1 MIINRI
7 KNIIETK
14 QKQNVKDEENNKIN
28 KKSKTKDSKKKLLLT
43 LSCLAAAGYLLI
55 HNTKA
60 DNLQKPNMP
69 SDNHIEG
76 KDNKPDSTVSA
87 TVDESEYT
95 SDEIAD
101 CDNDEPKI
109 DPGYDGLT
117 KVLLAIG
124 VDGNIYEIYEL
135 SDGRLIYPADYHFP
149 RGRSINELAFDREHH
164 NYGILGVSK
173 PISSNYGNNN
183 SVADDIY
190 TFDAKKGYK
199 ETLLHEIEKLPTGQ
213 NLLKELYSPEH
224 EELYDA
230 IFSTEN
236 ISRLNLEAIY
246 YKEMSSEGI
255 LLIILKRLS
264 EYKEK
269 HAEDS
274 TNSQLIASLQS
285 SIQERLQ
292 SIQEERDVIEE
303 NGTETEEDEDEAE
316 YQYGYDDETEFEYY

>member
-1 MIINRI
+1 MFINRI
-7 KNIIETK
+7 KNIIATK
-14 QKQNVKDEENNKIN
+14 QKQNIKDEENNKIN

-69 SDNHIEG
+69 SDNPVKG
-76 KDNKPDSTVSA
+76 KGNKPDASKTI
-87 TVDESEYT
+87 TKDESDYNSGEISG
-95 SDEIAD
+95 SDY
-101 CDNDEPKI
+101 NEPERN
-109 DPGYDGLT
+109 PGYDGKT

-124 VDGNIYEIYEL
+124 VDGNLYEIYEL
-135 SDGRLIYPADYHFP
+135 SDGRLINPVDYHFP

-224 EELYDA
+224 EEIYDA

-236 ISRLNLEAIY
+236 ISRFDLESIY
-246 YKEMSSEGI
+246 YKEMPSEGV
-255 LLIILKRLS
+255 LRIILKRLS

-269 HAEDS
+269 HTENDI
-274 TNSQLIASLQS
+274 NSQFIASIQS

-292 SIQEERDVIEE
+292 SIQQERDVIEV
-303 NGTETEEDEDEAE
+303 NVTEAEEDEDEEE
-316 YQYGYDDETEFEYY
+316 YQYGYDDEAEYEYC

>member
-1 MIINRI
+1 MFINRI
-7 KNIIETK
+7 KNIIATK
-14 QKQNVKDEENNKIN
+14 QKQNIKDEENNKIN

-69 SDNHIEG
+69 SDNPVKG
-76 KDNKPDSTVSA
+76 KGNKPDASKTI
-87 TVDESEYT
+87 TKDESDYNSGEISG
-95 SDEIAD
+95 SDY
-101 CDNDEPKI
+101 NEPERN
-109 DPGYDGLT
+109 PGYDGKT

-124 VDGNIYEIYEL
+124 VDGNLYEIYEL
-135 SDGRLIYPADYHFP
+135 SDGRLINPVDYHFP

-164 NYGILGVSK
+164 DYGILGVSK

-224 EELYDA
+224 EEIYDA

-255 LLIILKRLS
+255 LRIILKRLS

>member
-7 KNIIETK
+7 KNIIATK

-28 KKSKTKDSKKKLLLT
+28 KKSKTKNSKKKLLLT

-164 NYGILGVSK
+164 DYGILGVSK

-236 ISRLNLEAIY
+236 ISRFDLESIY
-246 YKEMSSEGI
+246 YKEMPSDGV
-255 LLIILKRLS
+255 LRIILKRLS

-269 HAEDS
+269 HTENDI
-274 TNSQLIASLQS
+274 NSQFIASIQS

-292 SIQEERDVIEE
+292 SIQEELDTIEV
-303 NGTETEEDEDEAE
+303 NGTEEEAEEEE
-316 YQYGYDDETEFEYY
+316 YQYGYDDEAEYEYC

>member
-7 KNIIETK
+7 KNIIATK

-28 KKSKTKDSKKKLLLT
+28 KKSKTKNSKKKLLLT

-164 NYGILGVSK
+164 DYGILGVSK

-224 EELYDA
+224 EEIYDA

-236 ISRLNLEAIY
+236 ISRFDLESIY
-246 YKEMSSEGI
+246 YKEMPSEGV
-255 LLIILKRLS
+255 LRIILKRLS

-269 HAEDS
+269 HTENDI
-274 TNSQLIASLQS
+274 NSQFIASIQS

-292 SIQEERDVIEE
+292 SIQEELDTIEV
-303 NGTETEEDEDEAE
+303 NGTEEEAEEEE
-316 YQYGYDDETEFEYY
+316 YQYGYDDEAEYEYC

>member
-87 TVDESEYT
+87 TVDESDYT

>member
-1 MIINRI
+1 MFINRI
-7 KNIIETK
+7 KNIIATK
-14 QKQNVKDEENNKIN
+14 QKQNIKDEENNKIN
-28 KKSKTKDSKKKLLLT
+28 NKSKTKDSKKKLLLT

-69 SDNHIEG
+69 SDNPVKG
-76 KDNKPDSTVSA
+76 KGNKPDASETI
-87 TVDESEYT
+87 TKDESDYNSGEISG
-95 SDEIAD
+95 SDYNEPEI
-101 CDNDEPKI
+101 N
-109 DPGYDGLT
+109 PGYDGLT

-224 EELYDA
+224 EEIYDA

-236 ISRLNLEAIY
+236 ISRFDLESIY
-246 YKEMSSEGI
+246 YKEMPSEGV
-255 LLIILKRLS
+255 LRIILKRLS

-269 HAEDS
+269 HTENDI
-274 TNSQLIASLQS
+274 NSQFIASIQS

-292 SIQEERDVIEE
+292 SIQQERDVIEV
-303 NGTETEEDEDEAE
+303 NVTEAEEDEDEEE
-316 YQYGYDDETEFEYY
+316 YQYGYNDEAEYEYC

>member
-7 KNIIETK
+7 KNIIATK

-164 NYGILGVSK
+164 DYGILGVSK

-224 EELYDA
+224 EEIYDA

-236 ISRLNLEAIY
+236 ISRFDLESIY
-246 YKEMSSEGI
+246 YKEMPSEGV
-255 LLIILKRLS
+255 LRIILKRLS

-269 HAEDS
+269 HTENDI
-274 TNSQLIASLQS
+274 NSQFIASIQS

-292 SIQEERDVIEE
+292 SIQEELDTIEV
-303 NGTETEEDEDEAE
+303 NGTEEEAEEEE
-316 YQYGYDDETEFEYY
+316 YQYGYDDEAEYEYC

>member
-69 SDNHIEG
+69 SDNPVKG
-76 KDNKPDSTVSA
+76 KGNKPDASETI
-87 TVDESEYT
+87 TKDESDYN

-164 NYGILGVSK
+164 DYGILGVSK